1 MFNELEGKNGF
12 QEYTDW
18 WMASFEWNTEPR
30 RMADYVK
37 RTLFL
42 RFFTQDEIDFLFDLA
57 KKHPAVV
64 DQMDAG
70 VFDYTHELMNYFL
83 GLPGI
88 PEDLQAKMKMVQE
101 ADMAKI
107 ATVISKRQD

>member
-1 MFNELEGKNGF
+1 MSIYGF
-12 QEYTDW
+12 QDYTDW

-42 RFFTQDEIDFLFDLA
+42 RFFTQEQIDFLFDLA

-70 VFDYTHELMNYFL
+70 VFDYTSELMNYFL
-83 GLPGI
+83 SLPGI
-88 PEDLQAKMKMVQE
+88 PEDLQERMKMIQE